1 LIPLFLRKSYYS
13 SEKPFIL
20 YLINLLGYC
29 PRNIHL
35 FKLAF
40 RHRSVAQE
48 SIHGIRLSNERL
60 EYLGDA
66 VLSSVVADYLY
77 KRFPYREEGFLT
89 EMRARM
95 VSRSQ
100 LNKLALKLGIDH
112 LVLSEANAHNTFKSI
127 NGDAFEALVGALY
140 LDRGYAFTRKVI
152 VRRFIE
158 VHYDMDRIE
167 NEDSNFKSRIIVWS
181 QKVKKDVE
189 FRMKEEKGN
198 AHDKQYR
205 VDLFVNGEVVASGVD
220 YSIKGAEQIAAGKA
234 LEIISPDE
242 DHPQE
247 T

>member
-29 PRNIHL
+29 PRNIHV

-40 RHRSVAQE
+40 RHKSVVQE
-48 SIHGIRLSNERL
+48 SIHGMKLSNERL

-66 VLSSVVADYLY
+66 VLSSIVADYLY
-77 KRFPYREEGFLT
+77 KRFPYKEEGFLT
-89 EMRARM
+89 EMRARI

-100 LNKLALKLGIDH
+100 LNKLALKLGIDR
-112 LVLSEANAHNTFKSI
+112 LVQSEANAHNTYKSI
-127 NGDAFEALVGALY
+127 NGDAFEALIGALY
-140 LDRGYAFTRKVI
+140 LDRGYEFTRRVI
-152 VRRFIE
+152 IKRFLE
-158 VHYDMDRIE
+158 MHFDMDRLE

-181 QKVKKDVE
+181 QKEKKEVE
-189 FRMKEEKGN
+189 FRMTEEKGN

-205 VDLFVNGEVVASGVD
+205 VDLLVDGEMVASGVD

-242 DHPQE
+242 DHPNE